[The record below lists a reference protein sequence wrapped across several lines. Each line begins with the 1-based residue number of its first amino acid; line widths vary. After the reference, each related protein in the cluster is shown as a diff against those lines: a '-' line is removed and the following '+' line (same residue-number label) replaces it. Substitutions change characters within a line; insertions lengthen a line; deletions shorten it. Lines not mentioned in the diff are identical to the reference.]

1 VETKF
6 EHHPQKPKNSEVLN
20 AYVIL
25 CNTHDASSSFL
36 HLFETT
42 RKSRKA
48 KGMATDEEQDLLRA
62 MLIFATSGLDSMI
75 KQLIREALPLITNK
89 EEGAKEVFKKHIE
102 RKLNTSDQINCKLL
116 AKVLVEGDPQKSLIE
131 ELVADLTLSSLQ
143 SKDELLKIASYFNI
157 PSNELTNDFNLLREI
172 FDVRNQIV
180 HEMDIDFY
188 RSNRSRRTRRRDDM
202 VKYTNEIL
210 RVAKV
215 FLEKADR
222 KLGL

>member
-1 VETKF
+1 
-6 EHHPQKPKNSEVLN
+6 
-20 AYVIL
+20 
-25 CNTHDASSSFL
+25 
-36 HLFETT
+36 
-42 RKSRKA
+42 
-48 KGMATDEEQDLLRA
+48 M
-62 MLIFATSGLDSMI
+62 
-75 KQLIREALPLITNK
+75 
-89 EEGAKEVFKKHIE
+89 EEGSREVFKKHIE

-157 PSNELTNDFNLLREI
+157 PSNELTTDFGLLKEI

-180 HEMDIDFY
+180 HEMDIDFNL
-188 RSNRSRRTRRRDDM
+188 SNRSRRTRRRDDM

-210 RVAKV
+210 RLAKV

-222 KLGL
+222 KLG